1 MIVLLDLHS
10 FKYEMI
16 SHNNIFINKN
26 LKTISKKYLKK
37 ILLKFLKSYE

>member
-26 LKTISKKYLKK
+26 LKTIYLQFM
-37 ILLKFLKSYE
+37 L

>member
-26 LKTISKKYLKK
+26 LKTIYL
-37 ILLKFLKSYE
+37 IYN